1 MNVNTGFNVVQEHSK
16 FTSEKAETLPETM
29 GENKQ
34 ELGVSDTNYEKN
46 VTLANVQTVIGDSTE
61 NYRMNTPKLNITLG
75 DSSSP
80 EKSEL
85 NASSGFSGETINEPL
100 VDLSSGVA
108 LTPVA
113 CPDEARIWTLGE
125 SDDGE
130 SPGSEG
136 FAGLQVTS
144 RLFAGSNRDSPVSR

>member
-1 MNVNTGFNVVQEHSK
+1 MQEHSK
-16 FTSEKAETLPETM
+16 FTSEEAETLPDTM

-34 ELGVSDTNYEKN
+34 ELGVSHTNCGKN

-61 NYRMNTPKLNITLG
+61 NNRMNTPKLDISLR
-75 DSSSP
+75 DSSST

-85 NASSGFSGETINEPL
+85 IASSGFSDETISEPL
-100 VDLSSGVA
+100 VDLNSGVA
-108 LTPVA
+108 LTPIA

-130 SPGSEG
+130 SPGRDG
-136 FAGLQVTS
+136 CAGLQVTS
-144 RLFAGSNRDSPVSR
+144 RLFLGSNRDSPVSR

>member
-1 MNVNTGFNVVQEHSK
+1 MQEHSK
-16 FTSEKAETLPETM
+16 FSSEEAETLPDTV

-34 ELGVSDTNYEKN
+34 ELGVSRTNYEKN

-61 NYRMNTPKLNITLG
+61 NNRMKTPKLDINLR
-75 DSSSP
+75 DSSST

-85 NASSGFSGETINEPL
+85 KASSGFSDETINEPL
-100 VDLSSGVA
+100 VDLNSGVA

-113 CPDEARIWTLGE
+113 CPDGARIWTLGE
-125 SDDGE
+125 SDDGD

-136 FAGLQVTS
+136 CAGLQVTS